1 MSTPVNGWRSR
12 WAGPPGAIRGT
23 DTGRF
28 LRETRRADPGTRRS
42 DEQHG
47 TASSAS
53 RRGGEGGCPEACR
66 GGYKRAQ
73 PHRACFTRRVNGQ
86 LVRGHLLLEL
96 SLLVTAT
103 QARGNCP
110 CWESGVIGP

>member
-53 RRGGEGGCPEACR
+53 RRGGRGDALRRAEVAISGRDRIALASPGG
-66 GGYKRAQ
+66 
-73 PHRACFTRRVNGQ
+73 
-86 LVRGHLLLEL
+86 
-96 SLLVTAT
+96 
-103 QARGNCP
+103 
-110 CWESGVIGP
+110 